1 DVPRCRH
8 GSERPSR
15 VRLPQRSS
23 LCAPAPVIVEPMD
36 TLNTTTPPDPD
47 LRSETTAA
55 RRATLAEKVWVED
68 GRWIDP
74 PFEADGRAAIVET
87 IGGVQEQFPG
97 HSFRQISGVDMHHDL
112 FRFAWELAG
121 PDGSVTVTG
130 IDVGQL
136 ADDGRFRRITGFL
149 GDLPAL
155 AA

>member
-1 DVPRCRH
+1 
-8 GSERPSR
+8 
-15 VRLPQRSS
+15 
-23 LCAPAPVIVEPMD
+23 MD
-36 TLNTTTPPDPD
+36 TLNTTITTY
-47 LRSETTAA
+47 LELLNETDAA
-55 RRATLAEKVWVED
+55 RRASLAEKVWVED

-74 PFEADGRAAIVET
+74 PFEADGRAAIIET

-112 FRFAWELAG
+112 FRFAWELVA

-136 ADDGRFRRITGFL
+136 AEDGRFRRITGFL
-149 GDLPAL
+149 CDLPAL

>member
-1 DVPRCRH
+1 
-8 GSERPSR
+8 
-15 VRLPQRSS
+15 
-23 LCAPAPVIVEPMD
+23 MD
-36 TLNTTTPPDPD
+36 TLNTTITTY
-47 LRSETTAA
+47 LELLNETDVA
-55 RRATLAEKVWVED
+55 RRTSLAEKVWVED

-112 FRFAWELAG
+112 FRFAWELVG
-121 PDGSVTVTG
+121 PDGSVTVAG

-136 ADDGRFRRITGFL
+136 AEDGRFRRITGFL